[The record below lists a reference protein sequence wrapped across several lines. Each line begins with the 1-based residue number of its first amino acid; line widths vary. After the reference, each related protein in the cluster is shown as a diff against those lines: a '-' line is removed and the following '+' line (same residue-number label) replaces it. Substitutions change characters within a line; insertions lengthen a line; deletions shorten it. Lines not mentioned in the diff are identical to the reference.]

1 MFYCS
6 RLLFLF
12 LFCYS
17 TNSNAEKLNLLV
29 LPLSDGT
36 SLIYSV
42 EIKKP
47 CSFEGVHQVNTT
59 KLKLGNKDNWLIE
72 NLNFLQNR
80 INFKIIE
87 LNLNEDFIE
96 FSISGATNL
105 KFKFLLEKENKC
117 RLKKILNF
125 NDSNYSL
132 DEITIDYSST
142 FFSPVI
148 NKIII
153 KNNGMDKNLLLYPWA
168 LQGMISTYELNAG
181 LAVKTYSNIR
191 KSPKVL
197 NRNSN
202 IKVELLPAFIFRYG
216 PIFLSKDGIGSL
228 LFNTG
233 EFSFLAMAI
242 IEGEPYEAADFNQR
256 KQGIYL
262 GSMVKFN
269 LLELIFYNDF
279 FKEKGYNLKLNLAP
293 EFYFNTDLKFK
304 PQVFIQY
311 WDKKYVDYYFG
322 LSPNKLNQA
331 VNYGTVF
338 EIMHFKGR
346 WTYLLNLGVK
356 FYGREVSSSP
366 SVVRANE
373 IQLVTSLLY
382 KFL

>member
-1 MFYCS
+1 MFFYS
-6 RLLFLF
+6 RLLILF
-12 LFCYS
+12 LFFYS
-17 TNSNAEKLNLLV
+17 ANSNAENLNLLV

-36 SLIYSV
+36 SYVYSV
-42 EIKKP
+42 DLKKP
-47 CSFEGVHQVNTT
+47 CSFAGVLEVNST
-59 KLKLGNKDNWLIE
+59 KLKLGKRDNWFIG
-72 NLNFLQNR
+72 NLNLLQNR
-80 INFKIIE
+80 INFKMIE
-87 LNLNEDFIE
+87 LILHDDFIE
-96 FSISGATNL
+96 FSLSGATNL

-117 RLKKILNF
+117 RLKKILYF
-125 NDSNYSL
+125 NDSIYSL
-132 DEITIDYSST
+132 DQIYIDYSSV

-148 NKIII
+148 KKIII
-153 KNNGMDKNLLLYPWA
+153 KNNGIDKNLLLHPWA
-168 LQGMISTYELNAG
+168 LQGMISSYELNAG

-191 KSPKVL
+191 KSPKAID
-197 NRNSN
+197 RNSN
-202 IKVELLPAFIFRYG
+202 IKAELLPAFIFRYG

-228 LFNTG
+228 LFNAG

-242 IEGEPYEAADFNQR
+242 IEGEPYEAAEFNER
-256 KQGIYL
+256 KRAIYL
-262 GSMVKFN
+262 GSIVKFN
-269 LLELIFYNDF
+269 LLEFIYYNDF

-356 FYGREVSSSP
+356 FYGREVYSSP

-373 IQLVTSLLY
+373 IQVVTSLLY